1 MDYIN
6 DSGSRELRTLNAM
19 NNLGLWLTCMTLGH

>member
-19 NNLGLWLTCMTLGH
+19 NNLESFTTLIYS